1 MLNCVMNLFF
11 CSSTMMLNNT
21 ELANDSFAITH
32 GNDSFSCASPS
43 VEGYRYFGVLWG
55 SIVTIVG
62 TIGNILTVLAFA
74 TDVRLRTRFN
84 VLIVNL
90 ALADILYCTI
100 LQPVSVDSYLH
111 LRWRGG
117 ATWCQMFGL
126 LLFLSNSVSILTL
139 SLIAASRYLVVA
151 HRTSRVARLLLSHQ
165 GVAILLISSWA
176 LGLASFAPLW
186 NVYVFAPQV
195 CTCSFHR
202 IKGRPYTTVL
212 LFIYFILGLGFV
224 GLFYLLI
231 YRKVRVASKALIK
244 YRPSRR
250 SSKRKQVEAE
260 GTDGDDSGIVIGT
273 AATQS
278 TEASDQAPEINISE
292 TSVND
297 STNTTGTPQL
307 TKFKFKEAS
316 DGARDAPKIPT
327 PALSKSSKPASN
339 SGEDNEFKRVTRMC
353 FTVFLCFVGCFV
365 PFLLLNIADKKNRA
379 PQIVHMFCA
388 NLTWLNSCINP
399 LLYAAMNRQ
408 FSQAYQDLL
417 SKALWPVTH
426 LWQRKR

>member
-1 MLNCVMNLFF
+1 ML
-11 CSSTMMLNNT
+11 LNNT
-21 ELANDSFAITH
+21 DLYS
-32 GNDSFSCASPS
+32 NDSFSCASPS

-62 TIGNILTVLAFA
+62 TIGNVLTVLAFA

-126 LLFLSNSVSILTL
+126 LLFLSNSVSIITL
-139 SLIAASRYLVVA
+139 CLIAASRYMVVA
-151 HRTSRVARLLLSHQ
+151 HRTSRVASLLLSRR
-165 GVAILLISSWA
+165 GVAVLLISSWA

-186 NVYVFAPQV
+186 PVYVFAPQV

-212 LFIYFILGLGFV
+212 LFVYFFLGLGFV

-244 YRPSRR
+244 YRPSQR
-250 SSKRKQVEAE
+250 SSRRKQVEAE

-278 TEASDQAPEINISE
+278 TEVSEQAPEIDNIE
-292 TSVND
+292 ASVNEQSQTD
-297 STNTTGTPQL
+297 STNTPATQQ
-307 TKFKFKEAS
+307 TKFISKEAS
-316 DGARDAPKIPT
+316 DGSRDSPKVTAP
-327 PALSKSSKPASN
+327 ASSKASKPASS

-353 FTVFLCFVGCFV
+353 FTVFLCFVGCFA
-365 PFLLLNIADKKNRA
+365 PFLLLNIADKKSRA
-379 PQIVHMFCA
+379 PQVVHMFCA

-417 SKALWPVTH
+417 SRALWPVTH
-426 LWQRKR
+426 LWRRK